1 MIQIPI
7 EKVLFNGS
15 FAIIDS
21 PVSGKTYV
29 VPAWIEVPKG
39 TKMEDIQII
48 GKKEPV
54 PHKRSEHTI
63 NSKSGKTYR
72 VVVDNKL
79 GNSCECIGFMYHRSC
94 RHLKQVIEH
103 EL

>member
-15 FAIIDS
+15 FGILES
-21 PVSGKTYV
+21 PASGKTYV

-39 TKMEDIQII
+39 TKHEDIQII

-63 NSKSGKTYR
+63 HSKSGKTYR
-72 VVVDNKL
+72 VIIDNKI
-79 GNSCECIGFMYHRSC
+79 GNSCECVGFMYHRNC
-94 RHLKQVIEH
+94 RHLKEIINK
-103 EL
+103 

>member
-15 FAIIDS
+15 FGIFES
-21 PVSGKTYV
+21 PASGKTYV

-39 TKMEDIQII
+39 TKREDIQII

-63 NSKSGKTYR
+63 HSKSGKTYR
-72 VVVDNKL
+72 VIIDNKI
-79 GNSCECIGFMYHRSC
+79 GNSCECVGFMYHRNC
-94 RHLKQVIEH
+94 RHLKEIINK
-103 EL
+103 